1 MQFYRRSRVRDSQA
15 YPRQSVFL
23 LKKYDKC
30 HFFQAKTSPPRSI
43 GGMKKLKK
51 YRKRES
57 FTLKEDVAKYLLD
70 LSKLVFA
77 GIVLGTVLRYE
88 LSREILLTGGITVVI
103 LLLIVG
109 LIILG
114 IRKVNHLPTK
124 LETPMAKKTAIKR
137 LKRRKR

>member
-1 MQFYRRSRVRDSQA
+1 
-15 YPRQSVFL
+15 
-23 LKKYDKC
+23 
-30 HFFQAKTSPPRSI
+30 
-43 GGMKKLKK
+43 MKKPKK
-51 YRKRES
+51 DRQRES
-57 FTLKEDVAKYLLD
+57 VSLKEDVAKYLLD

-88 LSREILLTGGITVVI
+88 FPRGVLLTGGIAAVI

-114 IRKVNHLPTK
+114 LRKTNRPPTK
-124 LETPMAKKTAIKR
+124 LKTPKVKKIAIKR